1 MSGSNAGVVR
11 GIIDAGRYMT
21 IATADESGRPWGSPV
36 WYAPDE
42 YREFFWISSPDVRH
56 SLNLAVRPEVSLV
69 IFDSTVT
76 PGEGQAVYMTAV
88 AGAVADEGI
97 ERGMAVFSAR
107 SEAQGIGRWT
117 VDDVSPTSGRRLYS
131 AIVDRYWILDRDNPA
146 PGDHRVEVEL

>member
-1 MSGSNAGVVR
+1 
-11 GIIDAGRYMT
+11 
-21 IATADESGRPWGSPV
+21 
-36 WYAPDE
+36 
-42 YREFFWISSPDVRH
+42 
-56 SLNLAVRPEVSLV
+56 VSLV